1 MIIHM
6 PPVLSLVFTDYYH
19 VTLCGEQINLNL
31 VCFNRD
37 PRYNNR
43 PTFDELF
50 ELLNQSDSDVLSW
63 SETDRALCTQQA
75 MQIGAPVAEGASLYQ
90 DLQKTY
96 QITLV

>member
-6 PPVLSLVFTDYYH
+6 PPVLSLVH
-19 VTLCGEQINLNL
+19 VLCSLTITVYGAF
-31 VCFNRD
+31 CFNRD

-43 PTFDELF
+43 PTFDDLF

-63 SETDRALCTQQA
+63 SETDRTLCTQQA
-75 MQIGAPVAEGASLYQ
+75 MQIGAPVEEGANLYL